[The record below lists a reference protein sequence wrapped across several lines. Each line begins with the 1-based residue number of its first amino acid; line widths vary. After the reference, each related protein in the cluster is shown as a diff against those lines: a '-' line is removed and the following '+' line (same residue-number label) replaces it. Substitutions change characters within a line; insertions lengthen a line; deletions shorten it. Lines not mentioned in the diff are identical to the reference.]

1 MIIMHINSIGLYILY
16 YKNLNQIDRANNYLK
31 MAYKIV
37 GQKQIDKY
45 NNHSEK
51 DTHPEFFYCRD
62 IIKAYETSLK
72 H

>member
-1 MIIMHINSIGLYILY
+1 MIIMHINFISLLYLY
-16 YKNLNQIDRANNYLK
+16 YKNLNQIDKANNCLK
-31 MAYKIV
+31 MAYEIIGKEKIE
-37 GQKQIDKY
+37 KY
-45 NNHSEK
+45 YKHPEK